1 MVDIAAEMTTA
12 GSSLLVLVCFAVT
25 TTWCMEEHIVMERA
39 QMEDQESSATGYAY
53 SSDNGGPT
61 SYVHFADGS
70 GEMAHVEV
78 PYVEGYLPSY
88 EYQYLPVVDDSSMH
102 YVPQLHQDSH
112 YNTYGIPSV
121 YSEID
126 QNKIKYGYGKFGL
139 DDSASFEKGSGEK
152 HDSEDYA
159 SHGEK
164 GASGYKHLE
173 GWDKGK
179 KGQHEEEDHKG
190 WYGAKGGEKKGHHD
204 LAERWGSNEES
215 AKSDKGGQFKEAK
228 GHKKGSKTSG
238 YHKVYSKDEFKKD
251 HEFYDKADKK
261 GHFDKYGSHD
271 AGHESKEGGFKKGG
285 SHDSGYHVDEQGKD
299 GHYDKGHHDE
309 KDKGFKGEHGGNQFH
324 KNYEEFVKK
333 AGEHNNKEHEY
344 KEDKGSKWY

>member
-1 MVDIAAEMTTA
+1 MTTA
-12 GSSLLVLVCFAVT
+12 GRLLVVFLCYAAYAE
-25 TTWCMEEHIVMERA
+25 CMEEHIVMERA

-61 SYVHFADGS
+61 SYMHFADGS
-70 GEMAHVEV
+70 GEIAHVEI
-78 PYVEGYLPSY
+78 PYAEGYLPSY
-88 EYQYLPVVDDSSMH
+88 EYHHLPVVDASMH

-126 QNKIKYGYGKFGL
+126 LNKIKYGYGNYGY
-139 DDSASFEKGSGEK
+139 DDGSSEYEKGSGEK
-152 HDSEDYA
+152 HDSEDHS

-164 GASGYKHLE
+164 GASGYQHLE
-173 GWDKGK
+173 GWDKGR
-179 KGQHEEEDHKG
+179 KGEHSEEDHKG
-190 WYGAKGGEKKGHHD
+190 WYDKHGGEKKGHHD
-204 LAERWGSNEES
+204 AAEQWGSHEES
-215 AKSDKGGQFKEAK
+215 GKSDKGESFKEAK

-251 HEFYDKADKK
+251 HEFYDKADRK

-271 AGHESKEGGFKKGG
+271 ASHENKEGGFKKGE
-285 SHDSGYHVDEQGKD
+285 SHDSGYQVDENAKG

-309 KDKGFKGEHGGNQFH
+309 QDKGFKGEHGGNQFH
-324 KNYEEFVKK
+324 KNYEDFVKK
-333 AGEHNNKEHEY
+333 AGEHNSKEHGY
-344 KEDKGSKWY
+344 KEDQGSKWL